1 MTREEHL
8 AAIKQ
13 ADHEYYDLDNPSMS
27 DAEYDSLRRS
37 YIDQYGTEDL
47 DYVPGNVSDKFEKFK
62 HPHEVISLDKWT
74 RGVDK
79 ETSLI
84 KKLNELWPVEIQ
96 PKYDGFTV
104 VAYSNPDGSCKFVTR
119 GGGTEGEVLPN
130 FIPEYEGEGVNTSG
144 YPVRGEVIIT
154 PENFKKLNEELVAAG
169 EEPMKNP
176 RNCASGLLRR
186 KERSPHLHLLSY
198 IAYDIPGLDVPP
210 QEIRQV
216 IFDNTKFTVT
226 GAQQFDTV
234 EETIAGVEQMYANI
248 NENQTA
254 PIDGIV
260 IKSCQPG
267 SLAKFGST
275 DHHPR
280 NSMAWKCL
288 QEDDCYETY
297 IRDVIWQTGRERV
310 TPVALI
316 EPTEIDGTT
325 VTRATL
331 DNAAQ
336 IKKLGIKINSKILIR
351 KAGAVIPKIVRVLE
365 DGDIDIV
372 IGECPCCGAPL
383 IEEDNGLQY
392 CSNPKCEER
401 IAQAIAFLA
410 DKDVLNID
418 QLGIEAAR
426 KIVGMYD
433 TTPYGSSPQNIIF
446 ELEVEDI
453 RELPGYA
460 KKSAETLYN
469 NIQNARENVDLP
481 HFIKALNIPAIGATV
496 GKKLAEKYGSIGGIL
511 GELDY
516 EAEPDEVMR
525 EAKAKKLQ
533 EIDGIGPVTART
545 LVSEEFWTALNEL
558 REYIEPLEYKKEEI
572 AVGEFVGKT
581 FVLTGKAE
589 EHPRAFYETLILN
602 AGAKVGSGV
611 TSKTYAL
618 VAADAN
624 STSSKAKKARELG
637 IKIIS
642 YEELERMCYN
652 E

>member
-1 MTREEHL
+1 MMTKEEHL

-13 ADHEYYDLDNPSMS
+13 ADKEYYDLDKPSMT
-27 DAEYDSLRRS
+27 DAEYDELRRS

-74 RGVDK
+74 KGVDK
-79 ETSLI
+79 DTALV

-104 VAYSNPDGSCKFVTR
+104 VAYPTPDGSCKFVTR

-130 FIPEYEGEGVNTSG
+130 FIPEYEGKGVNTSG

-154 PENFKKLNEELVAAG
+154 PENFKKLNEELAAAG

-198 IAYDIPGLDVPP
+198 IAYDIPGLDIPP
-210 QEIRQV
+210 QEIRQI

-226 GAQQFDTV
+226 GAQQFNTV
-234 EETIAGVEQMYANI
+234 EETIAGVEQMYADI

-260 IKSCQPG
+260 IKSCQQG

-280 NSMAWKCL
+280 NAVAFKWL
-288 QEDDCYETY
+288 QEDDCYETCV
-297 IRDVIWQTGRERV
+297 RDVIWQTGRGRI

-331 DNAAQ
+331 DNASQ
-336 IKKLGIKINSKILIR
+336 IERLGLKINSKILIR

-365 DGDIDIV
+365 QGDVDIV
-372 IGECPCCGAPL
+372 IDRCPHCGEPL
-383 IEEDNGLQY
+383 TKTESGLQY
-392 CSNPKCEER
+392 CVNPHCEER

-426 KIVGMYD
+426 KIVDMYD

-453 RELPGYA
+453 MELPGYA
-460 KKSAETLYN
+460 KKSAQTLYN
-469 NIQNARENVDLP
+469 NIQDARKDVELP
-481 HFIKALNIPAIGATV
+481 RFIKALNIAGIGNDV
-496 GKKLAEKYGSIGGIL
+496 GKKLADHFGSL
-511 GELDY
+511 ENMEEELDPSKNYLGY
-516 EAEPDEVMR
+516 E
-525 EAKAKKLQ
+525 KLKT
-533 EIDGIGPVTART
+533 IKGIGPVVAETVA
-545 LVSEEFWTALNEL
+545 SQEFWDAVDNL
-558 REYIEPLEYKKEEI
+558 REYVTIAPYEKEVVNMTNEY
-572 AVGEFVGKT
+572 AGKT

-637 IKIIS
+637 TKLIS
-642 YEELERMCYN
+642 YKELEEMLS
-652 E
+652 